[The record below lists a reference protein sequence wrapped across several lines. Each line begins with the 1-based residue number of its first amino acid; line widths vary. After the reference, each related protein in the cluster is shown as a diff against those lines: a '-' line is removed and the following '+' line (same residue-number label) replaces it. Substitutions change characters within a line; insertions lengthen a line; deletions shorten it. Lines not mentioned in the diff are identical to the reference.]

1 MSDPARSDEPAEA
14 STTNTATANG
24 VNSHEQNDDHDCK
37 DHLEYVEFEW
47 VDPTYDD
54 IFVCEICNSEYR
66 VVFAR
71 AFLLDG
77 EDYSLV
83 EEYTDSIEQEL
94 RRLRNNQDDDTDSEE
109 EDAESADS

>member
-1 MSDPARSDEPAEA
+1 MITQIERI
-14 STTNTATANG
+14 TTVRITSNT
-24 VNSHEQNDDHDCK
+24 S
-37 DHLEYVEFEW
+37 EFEW

-54 IFVCEICNSEYR
+54 ILVCGICESEYR

-94 RRLRNNQDDDTDSEE
+94 RRLRNTRTTTQTARKKTLNRLIRS
-109 EDAESADS
+109 